1 MDSGSVPTWLAWR
14 QVSMVFCYVFN
25 VTCQVQ
31 GCELDWAYYKG
42 GGIGSFEIDSYSF
55 MFIVRTAL
63 PKGRGIG

>member
-1 MDSGSVPTWLAWR
+1 
-14 QVSMVFCYVFN
+14 MVFCYVFN

-42 GGIGSFEIDSYSF
+42 RGIGSFEIDSYSF

-63 PKGRGIG
+63 SQGRGIG